1 MTAYL
6 SELTKYER
14 DQENNQN
21 PSWFTTTYDMLTE
34 FDSFVSHYLQTGDD
48 ASVWSLI
55 SPSCGVIHT
64 KCLNEIIRMN
74 ETRQPIL
81 IRKVHRFIIN
91 EKNIRF
97 RLLFAIKSLQP
108 LIAHSIDIVQ
118 GTINCF
124 RLTFGSI
131 LGCRRLF
138 LT

>member
-14 DQENNQN
+14 NQENNQN

-34 FDSFVSHYLQTGDD
+34 FDSFVSHYLQSGDD
-48 ASVWSLI
+48 SSVWSLI

-81 IRKVHRFIIN
+81 IRRVHRFIIN
-91 EKNIRF
+91 EKNISF
-97 RLLFAIKSLQP
+97 RLLFTIKSLQP

-118 GTINCF
+118 GTRN
-124 RLTFGSI
+124 
-131 LGCRRLF
+131 
-138 LT
+138 

>member
-14 DQENNQN
+14 NQENNQN

-34 FDSFVSHYLQTGDD
+34 FDSFVSHYLQSGDD
-48 ASVWSLI
+48 SSVWSLI

-97 RLLFAIKSLQP
+97 RLLFTIKSLQP

-118 GTINCF
+118 GISSPKLEISHVTANF
-124 RLTFGSI
+124 
-131 LGCRRLF
+131 
-138 LT
+138 

>member
-1 MTAYL
+1 VTAYL

-48 ASVWSLI
+48 ESVWSLI

-81 IRKVHRFIIN
+81 IRKVHR
-91 EKNIRF
+91 IRF
-97 RLLFAIKSLQP
+97 RLLFTIKSLQP

-118 GTINCF
+118 GNL
-124 RLTFGSI
+124 R
-131 LGCRRLF
+131 
-138 LT
+138 

>member
-1 MTAYL
+1 
-6 SELTKYER
+6 
-14 DQENNQN
+14 
-21 PSWFTTTYDMLTE
+21 MLTE
-34 FDSFVSHYLQTGDD
+34 FDSFVSHYLQAGDD
-48 ASVWSLI
+48 ESVWSLI

-97 RLLFAIKSLQP
+97 RLLFTIKSLQP

-118 GTINCF
+118 GN
-124 RLTFGSI
+124 LK
-131 LGCRRLF
+131 
-138 LT
+138 

>member
-34 FDSFVSHYLQTGDD
+34 FDSFVSHYLQSGETDSP
-48 ASVWSLI
+48 SVWSLI
-55 SPSCGVIHT
+55 SPACGIIHT

-97 RLLFAIKSLQP
+97 RLLFTIKSLQP

-118 GTINCF
+118 GIIFYNIS
-124 RLTFGSI
+124 RVEPSAKKS
-131 LGCRRLF
+131 RKP
-138 LT
+138 